1 MKKNKIKYIAVFYPA
16 LIIMLLLST
25 SCGDFLDETT
35 DNRTVIDSNEKI
47 TKLLVSAYPETSYC
61 YLAELASDNVDDN
74 GSSWTAYNRLQTQAY
89 SWADITEVDTDGPQD
104 LWDACYRAIATA
116 NQALEAIAES
126 GTQADLNAQKGEA
139 LLCRAFGHFV
149 LVNIFSKAYSE
160 TTSETDLG
168 IPYTEKPETTVSPQY
183 DRSTVAN
190 VYRKIDADIEAAL
203 PLLDDNIYD
212 VPKYHF
218 NKKAAYA
225 FAARFNLYYRKYD
238 KVVEYATRVLGDY
251 PFSVLRDW
259 EYASTLSPN
268 DDMRGNEFINTENRA
283 TLLLISA
290 NSVWGRIHG
299 PYSIGSKYAHNRI
312 ISSGETTGSTGPWG
326 SYSNFY
332 YDYGSYSSFPKIVIR
347 KINEYFEYT
356 DPVNGI
362 GFPHII
368 HPVFTTDETLLC
380 RAEAYVFK
388 NEYDKAT
395 ADLSAFQEAYSSA
408 DPLNRQTV
416 NAFYSGIG
424 YYTPAEP
431 TVKKALHPDFTV
443 APGEQENFVQCI
455 LHMRRILTIHEGL
468 RWFDIKR
475 YGIQIYRRTVG
486 NNSIT
491 VTDVLPADDPR
502 RAIQLPQDVISAG
515 LEANPR

>member
-1 MKKNKIKYIAVFYPA
+1 MNKIKHKYIFYPVLIVLA
-16 LIIMLLLST
+16 LISG
-25 SCGDFLDETT
+25 SCDDFLDETP
-35 DNRTVIDSNEKI
+35 DNRTVIDTNEKI

-74 GSSWTAYNRLQTQAY
+74 GSSWTAYDRLQTQTY
-89 SWADITEVDTDGPQD
+89 SWADITEIGTDSPQE
-104 LWDACYRAIATA
+104 LWDACYKAIATA
-116 NQALEAIAES
+116 NQALEAIEES
-126 GTQADLNAQKGEA
+126 DDQENLSAQKGEA

-149 LVNIFSKAYSE
+149 LVNIFSKAYRE
-160 TTSETDLG
+160 TASYTDLG
-168 IPYTEKPETTVSPQY
+168 IPYIEKPETTVFPQY

-190 VYRKIDADIEAAL
+190 VYQKIEADIEAAL
-203 PLLDDNIYD
+203 PLVNDNIYE

-238 KVVEYATRVLGDY
+238 RVIEYAGKALGNN
-251 PFSVLRDW
+251 PSSVLRDW
-259 EYASTLSPN
+259 QYAATLSQN
-268 DDMRGNEFINTENRA
+268 DDMRGNEFISAENRA
-283 TLLLISA
+283 TLLLVSA
-290 NSVWGRIHG
+290 YSIWGRIHG
-299 PYSIGSKYAHNRI
+299 PYSSGSKYTHNRT
-312 ISSGETTGSTGPWG
+312 ISNRETTGSTGPWG
-326 SYSNFY
+326 SYTNFY
-332 YDYGSYSSFPKIVIR
+332 YQYASYTSIPKVVIR

-362 GFPHII
+362 GFAHII

-395 ADLSAFQEAYSSA
+395 ADLSAFLKAYSA
-408 DPLNRQTV
+408 AGPLTRQAV
-416 NAFYSGIG
+416 NDFYSGIA
-424 YYTPAEP
+424 YYTPTEP
-431 TVKKALHPDFTV
+431 TVKKELHPDFTV
-443 APGEQENFVQCI
+443 EAGEQENFVQCI

-475 YGIQIYRRTVG
+475 YGIQIYRRTVE
-486 NNSIT
+486 NNIIT
-491 VTDVLPADDPR
+491 VTDELPADDPR

-515 LEANPR
+515 LKANPR